1 IQQKTGF
8 FWQRAICGRRSRYS
22 WAEGPRRFCCLKG
35 DVSTG
40 AADDLQ
46 RATQIASEMVTLYGM
61 AETVEQRTYK
71 PAPPRFLS
79 GGMSLDKPVASESTQ
94 REIDLS
100 VRDIVAKAFEEA
112 RMILSQRRAD
122 LDKGAELLLA
132 KEVITSED
140 FPALQQVRRG
150 ASQQVSPVAS
160 A

>member
-1 IQQKTGF
+1 
-8 FWQRAICGRRSRYS
+8 
-22 WAEGPRRFCCLKG
+22 LKG

-46 RATQIASEMVTLYGM
+46 RATEIASEMATLYGM
-61 AETVEQRTYK
+61 AETVGQRTYK
-71 PAPPRFLS
+71 PAPQGFLS
-79 GGMSLDKPVASESTQ
+79 GGGLSFDKPVASESTQ

-150 ASQQVSPVAS
+150 ASQQISPVAP